1 MAGTEPETHLER
13 RLRIQRENE
22 EKAEQYRLYMRTSAA
37 GLEFGLS
44 VVVGTL
50 MGYFLDRYFGSGPI
64 GLLLGLGFGMAA
76 GIRSLM
82 RITRKVLKD
91 HRNAEGEKPPVD
103 GPPPHSLPTETHHDA

>member
-1 MAGTEPETHLER
+1 MQDAEPETHLER

-22 EKAEQYRLYMRTSAA
+22 EKAAQYRLYMKTSAA

-44 VVVGTL
+44 VVIGTL
-50 MGYFLDRYFGSGPI
+50 MGYFLDRHFDSAPI

-82 RITRKVLKD
+82 RITRKVLKEQE
-91 HRNAEGEKPPVD
+91 NTAAELPSTRD
-103 GPPPHSLPTETHHDA
+103 PPPR